1 MKSGILL
8 LIIFCLVFSSSHAQ
22 KILQM
27 DINKFGGRL
36 KFEIGDQIEFQL
48 DNKDWYKFII
58 TDFDFEKQEI
68 IFDDAHVPIS
78 RITKLYYVK
87 RQIKNT
93 TLGFSALFGTFGV
106 TWSAYTIYGLIVASP
121 MVGPATIIV
130 GISALSLSAV
140 LFFSKF
146 LWKRKYKINKE
157 RRLRIIDLT
166 IYPDAASIDV
176 DCDIVDL
183 IVSTS

>member
-1 MKSGILL
+1 MKFGNLL
-8 LIIFCLVFSSSHAQ
+8 LIIFCQVFSSSHAQ

-27 DINKFGGRL
+27 DINKFGGRVQY
-36 KFEIGDQIEFQL
+36 KIGDQIEFQL
-48 DNKDWYKFII
+48 NNKDWYKFTI

-87 RQIKNT
+87 RQVKNT
-93 TLGFSALFGTFGV
+93 TLGFAALFGTFGI

-121 MVGPATIIV
+121 MVGPATVIV
-130 GISALSLSAV
+130 GITALSLSAV

-166 IYPDAASIDV
+166 IYPDAANIDV
-176 DCDIVDL
+176 ECDIDDL
-183 IVSTS
+183 IISTS